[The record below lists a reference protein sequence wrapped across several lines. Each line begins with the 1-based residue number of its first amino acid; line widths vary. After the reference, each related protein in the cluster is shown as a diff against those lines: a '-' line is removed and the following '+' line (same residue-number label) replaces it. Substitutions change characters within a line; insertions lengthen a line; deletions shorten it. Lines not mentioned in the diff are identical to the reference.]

1 MKAVEPPIVDPMA
14 TPESVSPPLVCD
26 LSAIDASNRIRH
38 RDLLLKLR
46 AASRDWRETT
56 DGYSFR
62 VVAEEMPLM
71 DVAEWMGLE
80 RLCCPFLNLAL
91 EVAGGQEDCWLTITG
106 PAGAKPIVKAELG
119 PNFV

>member
-1 MKAVEPPIVDPMA
+1 MKPVEPPIVNPMA
-14 TPESVSPPLVCD
+14 TPESVSRPLVCD

-62 VVAEEMPLM
+62 VVAEEMPLT

-91 EVAGGQEDCWLTITG
+91 QVAGDQEDCWLTITG

-119 PNFV
+119 ADSI

>member
-1 MKAVEPPIVDPMA
+1 MA
-14 TPESVSPPLVCD
+14 THEDGISRPLVCD

-38 RDLLLKLR
+38 RDLLLRLR

-62 VVAEEMPLM
+62 VVAEAMPLT

-91 EVAGGQEDCWLTITG
+91 QVAGGQEDWLTVTG
-106 PAGAKPIVKAELG
+106 PVGAKPIVKAELG
-119 PNFV
+119 ADFV